1 MWRNIMRIEAMRNNK
16 DDPAKT
22 TTTRLTTI
30 FLAII
35 TLHSEK
41 MLHWWAH
48 NSKLLTTADEKMG
61 LPHHFDSV
69 SNNHSIH

>member
-1 MWRNIMRIEAMRNNK
+1 MRDSAAVVPCGNIMRIEAMRNNK

-22 TTTRLTTI
+22 TVIKMTTTRLTTI

-41 MLHWWAH
+41 MLHW
-48 NSKLLTTADEKMG
+48 
-61 LPHHFDSV
+61 
-69 SNNHSIH
+69 